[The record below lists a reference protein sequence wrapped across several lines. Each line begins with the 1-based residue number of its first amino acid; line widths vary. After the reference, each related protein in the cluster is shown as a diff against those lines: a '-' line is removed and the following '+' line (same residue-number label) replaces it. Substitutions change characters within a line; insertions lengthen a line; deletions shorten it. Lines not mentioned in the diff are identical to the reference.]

1 MRLFSLQR
9 ITLALTVIWAFASV
23 SSAQETTPFRLSG
36 DVAVPVRYQVDLT
49 VVPDQDTFTGT
60 SDIVIN
66 FKKATPILWL
76 NANRLQVKQASLSVG
91 SRTVATRV
99 VSLPKD
105 YLRFEFN
112 QLVGPG
118 EAKLHVSYQGEIS
131 RKDMQGIFQV
141 KDGDQWYI
149 YSQFE
154 NIGARQAYPCFDEPG
169 YKVPWQLTLH
179 VKKDQAALSNTP
191 VISETEDNNG
201 MKTVKF
207 AETKPLPS
215 YLVAIAVGNF
225 DFVDAGSA
233 GQKNT
238 RIRIV
243 TPHGRGP
250 EARYAAETTP
260 TVVNLLEK
268 YFGIPY
274 PYEKLDEVAIPL
286 AGYAMEHPGL
296 VTYGASIIINKPENE
311 TLPTKRLWVS
321 VASHELAHQW
331 FGDLVT
337 TAWWNDIW
345 LNEGFASWMA
355 NKITNEYHPEWHMNI
370 SELNAY
376 QDAMANDALVS
387 ARKVRQP
394 IESNDDIANAFDGIT
409 YNKGSA
415 LLNMFESYMGPEHFR
430 TGVQG
435 YLKMYSWKNAT
446 SAEFL
451 AAVAGDDQGFVS
463 AFSSFLDQP
472 GVPLVTVQIDCKGSA
487 SRLVLSQQRFLPL
500 GSSGSAPELWK
511 VPVCVRYPSGSNEE
525 RKCMVL
531 DHQSGQ
537 FELEKAKTCP
547 AWVEANADADGYR
560 VVYQGNLLNNLLSN
574 NAGPLTRAEK
584 VSLIDDI
591 QALTGNGMLP
601 LATALALAPTLARDP
616 ERQVV
621 SKTMKITTGLQ
632 DNLVEPSLL
641 PRYREYL
648 SDLYAARAAK
658 LGWTAKPDDSD
669 DDRLLR
675 PVLADVMAD
684 QAEDA
689 ASIAEAK
696 RLALA
701 WLNDHQAVGPDMVD
715 TVLVTAAQHGDRNLF
730 DQMRAAAK
738 REKNEQ
744 IQGTLLFAM
753 GSFRDA
759 NIAAIAMPIS
769 LTDEFD
775 SRQSLSIL
783 FGLSQSSKTRDLDY
797 DFLKQNWDALVAKLP
812 TDSGAFLPFVAAG
825 FCDEQHRQDA
835 KSFFDGRSTKFTGGP
850 RNLAQVLEGIDL
862 CVAYKKSQQPS
873 VTEFLQKYGTARP

>member
-1 MRLFSLQR
+1 MDSDMGPCGYTIAATRETTEILNMQFKRCRGGMMRLFSFQR
-9 ITLALTVIWAFASV
+9 MIAALTVIGALASV
-23 SSAQETTPFRLSG
+23 SCAQEINPFRLPG
-36 DVAVPVRYQVDLT
+36 DVASPVRYQVDLT
-49 VVPDQDTFTGT
+49 VVPDHDIFTGS

-66 FKKATPILWL
+66 FKKATSILWL
-76 NANRLQVKQASLSVG
+76 NANKLQVKQASLAVG
-91 SRTVATRV
+91 SKTVAAKV

-105 YLRFEFN
+105 YVRFEFD
-112 QLVGPG
+112 QPAGPG
-118 EAKLHVSYQGEIS
+118 EATLHVSYQGEIS

-141 KDGDQWYI
+141 KDSDQWYV

-179 VKKDQAALSNTP
+179 VEKDQAALSNTP

-215 YLVAIAVGNF
+215 HLVAIAVGNF
-225 DFVDAGSA
+225 YFVDAGSA

-238 RIRIV
+238 KIRIV

-286 AGYAMEHPGL
+286 AGYAMEHPGM
-296 VTYGASIIINKPENE
+296 VTYGVSIIINKPENE
-311 TLPTKRLWVS
+311 TLSTKRQWVS

-355 NKITNEYHPEWHMNI
+355 AKISNEYHPEWHMNI

-430 TGVQG
+430 TGIQG
-435 YLKMYSWKNAT
+435 YLKTYSWKNAT
-446 SAEFL
+446 SADFL
-451 AAVAGDDQGFVS
+451 AAVAGDDHGFVS

-472 GVPLVTVQIDCKGSA
+472 GVPLVTVRLECNSSA
-487 SRLVLSQQRFLPL
+487 SKLVLSQQRFLPL
-500 GSSGSAPELWK
+500 GSSGSPPQLWK
-511 VPVCVRYPSGSNEE
+511 LPVCVRYPSGSSQE
-525 RKCMVL
+525 RKCTLL
-531 DHQSGQ
+531 DHQTAQ
-537 FELEKAKTCP
+537 LELEKAKTCP
-547 AWVEANADADGYR
+547 AWVEANADANGYYR
-560 VVYQGNLLNNLLSN
+560 VAYQGDMLNNLLGN
-574 NAGPLTRAEK
+574 NVGQLTRAER

-601 LATALALAPTLARDP
+601 LATALILAPPLARDT

-621 SKTMKITTGLQ
+621 RKTMKITTGLQ
-632 DNLVEPSLL
+632 DNLVEHRLL
-641 PRYREYL
+641 PKYRQYL
-648 SDLYAARAAK
+648 SDVYAARAAK
-658 LGWTAKPDDSD
+658 LGWMARPDDTD

-675 PVLADVMAD
+675 PVLEEVMAD

-701 WLNDHQAVGPDMVD
+701 WLNDHQAVGPDMVG
-715 TVLVTAAQHGDRNLF
+715 TVLLAAAQHGDRDLF

-738 REKNEQ
+738 REKDEQ
-744 IQGTLLFAM
+744 IQGTLLFAL
-753 GSFRDA
+753 GSFPDPK
-759 NIAAIAMPIS
+759 IAAVAMPIL

-775 SRQSLSIL
+775 SRQSLFIL
-783 FGLSQSSKTRDLDY
+783 FGLSQ
-797 DFLKQNWDALVAKLP
+797 
-812 TDSGAFLPFVAAG
+812 
-825 FCDEQHRQDA
+825 
-835 KSFFDGRSTKFTGGP
+835 
-850 RNLAQVLEGIDL
+850 
-862 CVAYKKSQQPS
+862 
-873 VTEFLQKYGTARP
+873 